1 MEAFLETNI
10 GVYLSAGQFSFI
22 SLAMVYLAGLLTST
36 TPCVY
41 PMIPITV
48 GVFSLETAHK
58 AQAKSLAGRL
68 FGPLIY
74 VAGLALVYGSLGIF
88 AAATGKM
95 FGEISTSP
103 LGYILIANL
112 CFIFA
117 LSMMGYLKIPL
128 AHSGQPGQQWLKKL
142 TNPYLRLFF
151 IGAASGLVA
160 APCTAPVLG
169 MLLMYIATTGDLV
182 YGGVLMVIFAYGLG
196 SLLLLFAFCSQWL
209 SRLPKS
215 GRWLDISKIFMAL
228 LMLLTGEYF
237 LTEAGKLLF

>member
-1 MEAFLETNI
+1 METFIEISI
-10 GVYLSAGQFSFI
+10 GAYLSAGQFSFI
-22 SLAMVYLAGLLTST
+22 SLVMVYFAGLLTST

-48 GVFSLETAHK
+48 GVFSLETRH
-58 AQAKSLAGRL
+58 QAGSKSTGGKF

-128 AHSGQPGQQWLKKL
+128 WYPGQQWLRKL

-196 SLLLLFAFCSQWL
+196 SLLLLFAFSSQWF

-215 GRWLDISKIFMAL
+215 GRWLNISKIFMAL
-228 LMLLTGEYF
+228 LMVLTGEYF